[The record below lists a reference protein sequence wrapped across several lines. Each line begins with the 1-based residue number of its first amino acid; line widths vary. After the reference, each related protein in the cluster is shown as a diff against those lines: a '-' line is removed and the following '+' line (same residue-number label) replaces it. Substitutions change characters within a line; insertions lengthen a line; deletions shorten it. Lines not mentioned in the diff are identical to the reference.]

1 VTMPTGTARASDSVF
16 IASAAIPS
24 PITTLPGK
32 PAVSDTNPLVQ
43 RVDALMKRHQE
54 AAPAGEDLPVLTE
67 VVDPSAAAGPAALD
81 AAAVEALSR
90 ELERA
95 VLQRL
100 ENELQPALA
109 ALGEALRAALRE
121 TVAVAVARELQAR
134 KLDAGA
140 LAAKRSAS
148 TGG

>member
-1 VTMPTGTARASDSVF
+1 M
-16 IASAAIPS
+16 PS
-24 PITTLPGK
+24 PIMTLPGK
-32 PAVSDTNPLVQ
+32 PAVSDANPLVQ

-67 VVDPSAAAGPAALD
+67 VVDPSAAAGSAALD

-148 TGG
+148 SGA

>member
-1 VTMPTGTARASDSVF
+1 MTSPG
-16 IASAAIPS
+16 SA
-24 PITTLPGK
+24 
-32 PAVSDTNPLVQ
+32 AVSDSNNPLVQ
-43 RVDALMKRHQE
+43 RVDALLKRHRE
-54 AAPAGEDLPVLTE
+54 AAPGGSEDLPVLTE
-67 VVDPSAAAGPAALD
+67 IVDPNIPAGASALD

-109 ALGEALRAALRE
+109 ALGEALREALRE
-121 TVAVAVARELQAR
+121 AVAVAVARELQAR

-148 TGG
+148 SGG

>member
-1 VTMPTGTARASDSVF
+1 MSD
-16 IASAAIPS
+16 P
-24 PITTLPGK
+24 
-32 PAVSDTNPLVQ
+32 NPLVQ
-43 RVDALMKRHQE
+43 RVDALLKRHRE
-54 AAPAGEDLPVLTE
+54 AAPGAGDDLPVLTE
-67 VVDPSAAAGPAALD
+67 IVDPSKPAGPAALD

-95 VLQRL
+95 VLARL

-109 ALGEALRAALRE
+109 ALGEALRAAIRE
-121 TVAVAVARELQAR
+121 AVAGAVARELQAR

-148 TGG
+148 TSG